1 MAAPV
6 SDKIS
11 VIVVDGVLGAL
22 HRLGF
27 PLSALVSMREAGAQ
41 LNDASWNIR
50 NTASGLSVSLF
61 WPCNP
66 SSPNGAVA
74 AKCINKSNV
83 RLSKSKKRRLRRQ
96 KSKVAKSRV
105 SSQKPTPG

>member
-61 WPCNP
+61 PA
-66 SSPNGAVA
+66 SPNGAVA
-74 AKCINKSNV
+74 AKCI
-83 RLSKSKKRRLRRQ
+83 SKSIMLD
-96 KSKVAKSRV
+96 
-105 SSQKPTPG
+105 

>member
-27 PLSALVSMREAGAQ
+27 PLSALVSISMQEAGAQ
-41 LNDASWNIR
+41 LTDASWNIR
-50 NTASGLSVSLF
+50 NTASGLSVHYFGLATPLPLTVQ
-61 WPCNP
+61 WQ
-66 SSPNGAVA
+66 PN
-74 AKCINKSNV
+74 
-83 RLSKSKKRRLRRQ
+83 
-96 KSKVAKSRV
+96 V
-105 SSQKPTPG
+105 SV